1 MTQFSFPTVELQGI
15 GPCVTRRVLMERAGI
30 NSGQLK
36 QFQDSLVLNQ
46 DYFYMPSPGAG
57 MACNYYRVSVIQR
70 LAQAF
75 PTMQAQQLAQEVTAF
90 MGAQFTAPAALPSSA
105 APYAQTTVEQP
116 YTQAPPQYGQTYRE
130 TPQQGYQAPYTQAYA
145 QMPQTPAIEQS
156 LSPYSDPRVIELG
169 GAIAQ
174 QVAAQ
179 MVPTP
184 QQTAMTQA
192 ELLKAARTLQ
202 SDAVGYMEQGFNLA
216 ATAQHQTADAI
227 HKARPNVTNTTTNTS
242 DNRAYS
248 VMDYISHPLNS
259 MGRLQFGI
267 LISAIFCVACALCFA
282 TLSVN
287 ETNQRSRYAPT
298 SIHRGY

>member
-1 MTQFSFPTVELQGI
+1 MTQFSFPTVDLQGI

-36 QFQDSLVLNQ
+36 QFQDTLVLNQ

-57 MACNYYRVSVIQR
+57 MACNFSRVSVIQR
-70 LAQAF
+70 LAQTF
-75 PTMQAQQLAQEVTAF
+75 PTMQAQQMAQEVTAF
-90 MGAQFTAPAALPSSA
+90 MGAQFAAPAALPSSS

-116 YTQAPPQYGQTYRE
+116 YAQSQPQYSRTYWE
-130 TPQQGYQAPYTQAYA
+130 QPQQGYQKQYAQAYA
-145 QMPQTPAIEQS
+145 QMPQNPTVEQS

-179 MVPTP
+179 IVPTP

-192 ELLKAARTLQ
+192 DLLNAARTLQ
-202 SDAVGYMEQGFNLA
+202 SDAVGYMEKGFNLA

-227 HKARPNVTNTTTNTS
+227 RKSRPNVTTTTNNTS

-248 VMDYISHPLNS
+248 VLDYVSNPLNS

-287 ETNQRSRYAPT
+287 ESNQRSRYAPT
-298 SIHRGY
+298 SIYRDY

>member
-1 MTQFSFPTVELQGI
+1 MSQFSFPTVDLQGI

-36 QFQDSLVLNQ
+36 QFQNTLVLNQ
-46 DYFYMPSPGAG
+46 DYFYMPSPGTG
-57 MACNYYRVSVIQR
+57 MACNFYRVSVIQR
-70 LAQAF
+70 LSQAF
-75 PTMQAQQLAQEVTAF
+75 PTMQAQQMSQEVTAF
-90 MGAQFTAPAALPSSA
+90 IGAQFAAPAALPSGTQ
-105 APYAQTTVEQP
+105 YAQTTVEQP
-116 YTQAPPQYGQTYRE
+116 YTQSQSQHGRTYRE
-130 TPQQGYQAPYTQAYA
+130 QPRQGYQDQYAQAYS
-145 QMPQTPAIEQS
+145 QIPQNPAVER
-156 LSPYSDPRVIELG
+156 SPLTQDSDPRVLELG
-169 GAIAQ
+169 SAIAK

-192 ELLKAARTLQ
+192 DLLNAARTLQ
-202 SDAVGYMEQGFNLA
+202 SDAVGYVKQGFDLA

-227 HKARPNVTNTTTNTS
+227 RKARPNVTTNNTS

-248 VMDYISHPLNS
+248 VMDYVSNPLNS

-267 LISAIFCVACALCFA
+267 LISAIFCVASALCFA

-287 ETNQRSRYAPT
+287 ETNQRSQYAPT